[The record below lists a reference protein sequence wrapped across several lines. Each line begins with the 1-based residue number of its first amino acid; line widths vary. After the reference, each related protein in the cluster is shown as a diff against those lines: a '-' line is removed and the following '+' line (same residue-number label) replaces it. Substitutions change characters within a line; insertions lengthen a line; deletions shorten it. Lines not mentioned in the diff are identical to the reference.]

1 MVIINNYYNYNILLL
16 FISCTLLYIGCTVH
30 ILIFLFSVYCNH
42 ASSCIA
48 FWNSSNNWSLVLL
61 APSFPHL
68 VPQQPL
74 GFNFIAYR
82 MTLGWTGTPVPGC
95 LHLSY
100 CPLSQPSKHEIMISL
115 HTSRFNEP
123 QHLSCVLQ
131 HESAHDPSAW
141 TSSEQSSRVLLQLT
155 PVIVFGCAHSG
166 LICALHQFAPQ

>member
-1 MVIINNYYNYNILLL
+1 MVIIIIIFYYYYLSLVLLV
-16 FISCTLLYIGCTVH
+16 LLYIGCTH
-30 ILIFLFSVYCNH
+30 FNLLFFPYNH

-100 CPLSQPSKHEIMISL
+100 CPLSQRSKHEIMISL